1 VTALRR
7 TPWLSGIA
15 LALCAVAVLLAI
27 TGAAIARDSDPSAW
41 EAGEQVREA
50 LFDVRSELAFGDRAE
65 AVASA
70 RSAQRIYDRSLERI
84 IRSADP
90 AANRAAEKALAA
102 ASAAVVANDV
112 DAAAAAQGA
121 AWAAILRGAVS
132 ESAKA
137 ASEGD
142 AELANEW
149 LLLRDFR
156 SATRFTRPATD
167 ATDAITQLKENKI
180 SPAAAKLAVEKD
192 LLDTYQAR
200 LRELL
205 ADVAAAQEKDFKP
218 KSVEAAAQAEG
229 YWQILRPRY
238 RQDLGQQRLKSADA
252 AFARYQA
259 AVESGDESAT
269 KRAKIGIDEAFDG
282 FVAAPFTAKEEARRA
297 QQLFR
302 FLELVPFEYEQGVED
317 GRVTADFEIQEA
329 VGFRNGAEQ
338 AFGDLKGKLDR
349 RDPVR
354 TEKVAVALE
363 ELRVILTNVQQ
374 GGKIETEAKVE
385 QITNNAIGELKAE
398 APPAWSVK
406 TDESDFDLINLTLDR
421 MDAAISQGQWAAAE
435 QARLETYAF
444 LEFGPELKLK
454 AFDPHLS
461 LELEGLIWYGAQ
473 GEKGMAALIAN
484 HADRQQVRPTRL
496 ALDKSLAQ
504 AQATLGEDQSAV
516 TAVVNGAILVF
527 REGLEAVLILAAI
540 TASMLGAM
548 AARKRAVLWGAA
560 LGLVLSIVTW
570 GVAQLVLGQLGQYG
584 EKLEAVVGIIAIFVL
599 LYVMNWFFHKVYW
612 TEHIRKFHDRRRKL
626 VGDTEGEEEEETEA
640 RVGFW
645 SGQAVGFALLGLSS
659 VYREGFETVLFLQSL
674 QLATDTWTVVMG
686 ALLGLALT
694 LIVAVITF
702 KLQRKLPYKRMLIV
716 TGVMLAVVLF
726 VLVGNTVRSL
736 QGIGWMPVTPLDW
749 EPPLWVGTWLG
760 IFPSWQSLG
769 LQVFSVTLVVGSY
782 FLAEELRVKGP
793 ERRAARAD
801 AVREAAAALAN
812 EPGEDPQITEPAEQ
826 SESRE
831 REPVA

>member
-1 VTALRR
+1 MIALRR
-7 TPWLSGIA
+7 TRWMAGSS
-15 LALCAVAVLLAI
+15 LALCLIAVLLAI
-27 TGAAIARDSDPSAW
+27 SGAAFAKSSEVPVW
-41 EAGEQVREA
+41 EAGSHVRES
-50 LFDVRSELAFGDRAE
+50 LFDARSDLAFGDRA
-65 AVASA
+65 AAAASVRKA
-70 RSAQRIYDRSLERI
+70 KRTYDRSLRRRI
-84 IRSADP
+84 GD
-90 AANRAAEKALAA
+90 ANRGADRAAQKALAA
-102 ASAAVVANDV
+102 ARAAVAAGNV

-121 AWAAILRGAVS
+121 AWAAMLRGAS
-132 ESAKA
+132 SAA
-137 ASEGD
+137 AQSAGDGD
-142 AELANEW
+142 AALANEW

-156 SATRFTRPATD
+156 TATRYTRPSTN
-167 ATDAITQLKENKI
+167 ATDAISQLERNKI
-180 SPAAAKLAVEKD
+180 TPAAARLAVEKD

-200 LRELL
+200 LRELV
-205 ADVAAAQEKDFKP
+205 ADVDTAQEKKFSA
-218 KSVEAAAQAEG
+218 KSVEAAAQADG
-229 YWQILRPRY
+229 YWQILRPRF
-238 RQDLGQQRLKSADA
+238 RNELGVERLKSADA
-252 AFARYQA
+252 TFAAYIA
-259 AVESGDESAT
+259 AVRSRDVRAT
-269 KRAKIGIDEAFDG
+269 KRAKAKIDQAFDG

-317 GRVTADFEIQEA
+317 GRVTADFEIQEG

-338 AFGDLKGKLDR
+338 AFADLKGKLAR
-349 RDPVR
+349 RDPER
-354 TEKVAVALE
+354 TAKVAVALE
-363 ELRVILTNVQQ
+363 QLRVILRNTQQ
-374 GGKIETEAKVE
+374 GGEIAPEKEVA
-385 QITNNAIGELKAE
+385 QITSNAIAELKAE
-398 APPAWSVK
+398 APSAWSAK
-406 TDESDFDLINLTLDR
+406 TDESEFDLINLTLDR
-421 MDAAISQGQWAAAE
+421 MDAAINQGQWEAAE

-454 AFDPHLS
+454 AFDPNLS
-461 LELEGLIWYGAQ
+461 LQLEGLIWYGAQ
-473 GEKGMAALIAN
+473 GQKGLAALIAN
-484 HADRQQVRPTRL
+484 RADRQQVRPTRL
-496 ALDKSLAQ
+496 ALDKALTQ

-548 AARKRAVLWGAA
+548 AKRKRAVLWGAA

-570 GVAQLVLGQLGQYG
+570 GVAQLALGQLGQYG
-584 EKLEAVVGIIAIFVL
+584 EKLEAVIGIIAIFVL

-694 LIVAVITF
+694 LVVAVITF

-801 AVREAAAALAN
+801 AARETAS
-812 EPGEDPQITEPAEQ
+812 PSG
-826 SESRE
+826 
-831 REPVA
+831 

>member
-1 VTALRR
+1 MTALRR
-7 TPWLSGIA
+7 NPWLSGTS
-15 LALCAVAVLLAI
+15 LTLCVIAVLLAI
-27 TGAAIARDSDPSAW
+27 TGAAIARDSDPPAW

-50 LFDVRSELAFGDRAE
+50 LFDARSELAFGDRAE
-65 AVASA
+65 AGASA
-70 RSAQRIYDRSLERI
+70 RKAQRVYDRSLERI
-84 IRSADP
+84 IRTADP
-90 AANRAAEKALAA
+90 AANRAADKALAA
-102 ASAAVVANDV
+102 ASAAVTANDV

-137 ASEGD
+137 ASDGD
-142 AELANEW
+142 AALANEW

-167 ATDAITQLKENKI
+167 ATDAITQLKNKKI

-205 ADVAAAQEKDFKP
+205 ADVAAAQEKNFKA
-218 KSVEAAAQAEG
+218 KSVEGAAQAEG

-238 RQDLGQQRLKSADA
+238 RQDLGQARLKSADA
-252 AFARYQA
+252 AFAEYQA
-259 AVESGDESAT
+259 AVERGDETAT
-269 KRAKIGIDEAFDG
+269 KRAKASIDAAFDG

-374 GGKIETEAKVE
+374 GGEIETEAKVE
-385 QITNNAIGELKAE
+385 QITNNAIAELKAE
-398 APPAWSVK
+398 APPAWSAK

-421 MDAAISQGQWAAAE
+421 MDAAISQGQWDAAE

-444 LEFGPELKLK
+444 LEFGPELKLN

-484 HADRQQVRPTRL
+484 HADRQEVRPTRL

-626 VGDTEGEEEEETEA
+626 VGDTEGEEDEETEA

-645 SGQAVGFALLGLSS
+645 SGQAVGFGLLGLSS

-694 LIVAVITF
+694 LVVAVITF

-736 QGIGWMPVTPLDW
+736 QGIGWMPVTPIDW

-769 LQVFSVTLVVGSY
+769 LQILSVTLVVGSY

-801 AVREAAAALAN
+801 AAREAAAAIAS
-812 EPGEDPQITEPAEQ
+812 ESDEVSTAQ
-826 SESRE
+826 SELRE
-831 REPVA
+831 REPVG